1 MCRLFGLHSGTD
13 AVTAT
18 FWLLNASD
26 SLAEQSRRNPDG
38 TGLGVFDEHPQPRLH
53 KQPIAAWQDADFAT
67 EAHELTGTTFVA
79 HVRYAT
85 TGSLDIRNT
94 HPFLQDG
101 RIFAH
106 NGVVEGLDVLD
117 ERLREVGADDLVLG
131 QTDSERVFALI
142 TASIRARDGN
152 ESAGL
157 IDALRW
163 LAANVPIYAVNVL
176 LSTATDVWALRYP
189 ESHELYIL
197 DRRGDGAPE
206 FHLRSKR
213 IRAHS
218 THLRE
223 RSSVV
228 FATEP
233 MDDNPRWRLLDAG
246 ELVHVDAAL
255 RVNRSL
261 VLPDPPRHPIR
272 REDLRSRY
280 CMRNTR
286 RRELVTTRRA
296 LVLAG
301 GGLAGIAWETGVL
314 RGIADESPAAARLLL
329 DSDVLVGTSAGAT
342 VAAQI
347 SSGCPLDTLYER
359 QLAETSAEIDPG
371 VDIDAI
377 TDLFLT
383 AVTEPHISTRRRLQ
397 RIGAV
402 ALAVDTVPE
411 SVRRQVIAQ
420 RLPSHDWPDRVLRV
434 TAIDIATGE
443 LVVFHRESNVALV
456 DAVAA
461 SCSVPGAWP
470 PVTIAGRRYMDGG
483 VASSVNL
490 GVADD
495 CDAAV
500 VLVPAGADAPS
511 PFGGGAA
518 AEIAAATGMVFAVFA
533 DDDSLAAFGPN
544 PLDPLCRVNSAMAGR
559 QQGRR
564 EAQAV
569 ARLLGV

>member
-26 SLAEQSRRNPDG
+26 GLAEQSRRNPDG
-38 TGLGVFDEHPQPRLH
+38 TGLGVFDEHHQPRLH

-272 REDLRSRY
+272 REDLS
-280 CMRNTR
+280 
-286 RRELVTTRRA
+286 EP
-296 LVLAG
+296 VLHAQH
-301 GGLAGIAWETGVL
+301 
-314 RGIADESPAAARLLL
+314 
-329 DSDVLVGTSAGAT
+329 TSA
-342 VAAQI
+342 
-347 SSGCPLDTLYER
+347 
-359 QLAETSAEIDPG
+359 
-371 VDIDAI
+371 
-377 TDLFLT
+377 
-383 AVTEPHISTRRRLQ
+383 
-397 RIGAV
+397 
-402 ALAVDTVPE
+402 
-411 SVRRQVIAQ
+411 
-420 RLPSHDWPDRVLRV
+420 
-434 TAIDIATGE
+434 
-443 LVVFHRESNVALV
+443 
-456 DAVAA
+456 
-461 SCSVPGAWP
+461 
-470 PVTIAGRRYMDGG
+470 
-483 VASSVNL
+483 
-490 GVADD
+490 
-495 CDAAV
+495 
-500 VLVPAGADAPS
+500 
-511 PFGGGAA
+511 
-518 AEIAAATGMVFAVFA
+518 
-533 DDDSLAAFGPN
+533 
-544 PLDPLCRVNSAMAGR
+544 
-559 QQGRR
+559 
-564 EAQAV
+564 
-569 ARLLGV
+569 